1 MLLNMVMFKVTIRD
15 FGKMNRNMA
24 DNIEHQDKGELVA
37 NCDQSKIDVT
47 KCDNHELAGNI
58 EPLIKVIR
66 GQQVMLDKDLATLYG
81 VETRVLN
88 QTVKR
93 NIERFPDDFRF
104 ELSREECLR
113 SQIVISNG
121 RGGNRYSTYAF
132 TEQGVAMLSSVL
144 RSQTAIEVNIRI
156 MRAFVS
162 MRHFMVNNA
171 SVFSR
176 LETMEYH
183 QLEMQQHQQETDK
196 RIEEVF
202 RRLDEGNAKPKQGV
216 FYNGQV
222 YDAYTFVSD
231 LIKSAKKR
239 IVLIDNYVDETV
251 LTLLDKRD
259 NNVSAIIYTQQ
270 ISRQFQLDIDRHNAQ
285 YAPID
290 VETFRLSHDRFLCI
304 DDDVYHL
311 GASIKDLGKKWFG
324 FSKMEIL
331 TPDELVERINR
342 E

>member
-1 MLLNMVMFKVTIRD
+1 
-15 FGKMNRNMA
+15 MA
-24 DNIEHQDKGELVA
+24 NNIDKKEPVA
-37 NCDQSKIDVT
+37 ICDQSKIDVT

-144 RSQTAIEVNIRI
+144 RSQTAIEVNIQI

-171 SVFSR
+171 SMFSR
-176 LETMEYH
+176 LETIEYH
-183 QLEMQQHQQETDK
+183 QLEILQHQQDTDKHLQESDK

-216 FYNGQV
+216 FYNGQI

-251 LTLLDKRD
+251 LTLLDKRAEG
-259 NNVSAIIYTQQ
+259 VSAVIYTQQ
-270 ISRQFQLDIDRHNAQ
+270 INRQFQLDIDRHNAQ

-304 DDDVYHL
+304 DDDVYHI

-331 TPDELVERINR
+331 TPDELVERIYR
-342 E
+342 G

>member
-1 MLLNMVMFKVTIRD
+1 
-15 FGKMNRNMA
+15 MA
-24 DNIEHQDKGELVA
+24 NSIDKKEEVI
-37 NCDQSKIDVT
+37 NCDQSKMDVV
-47 KCDNHELAGNI
+47 KCNSHELAGNI

-81 VETRVLN
+81 VETKVLN

-113 SQIVISNG
+113 SQIVTSNG
-121 RGGNRYSTYAF
+121 RGGNRYSIYAF

-144 RSQTAIEVNIRI
+144 RSKTAIEVNIQI

-171 SVFSR
+171 SMFSR
-176 LETMEYH
+176 LETIEYH
-183 QLEMQQHQQETDK
+183 QLEILQHQQDTDRHLEESDK

-216 FYNGQV
+216 FYNGQI

-304 DDDVYHL
+304 DNDVYHI

-342 E
+342 G

>member
-1 MLLNMVMFKVTIRD
+1 
-15 FGKMNRNMA
+15 MA
-24 DNIEHQDKGELVA
+24 DNIEHQDKGEPVTNCDRLVA
-37 NCDQSKIDVT
+37 VDS
-47 KCDNHELAGNI
+47 I
-58 EPLIKVIR
+58 ESLIKVIR

-81 VETRVLN
+81 VETRTLN
-88 QTVKR
+88 QAVKR
-93 NIERFPDDFRF
+93 NIQRFPADFRF
-104 ELSREECLR
+104 QLTMEECSK
-113 SQIVISNG
+113 SQIVTLNAG
-121 RGGNRYSTYAF
+121 RGQNIKKLPYAF

-144 RSQTAIEVNIRI
+144 RSQTAIDVNIRI

-239 IVLIDNYVDETV
+239 IILIDNYVDETV
-251 LTLLDKRD
+251 LTLLDKRV
-259 NNVSAIIYTQQ
+259 NNVSAAIYTQQ

-285 YAPID
+285 YAQID

-304 DDDVYHL
+304 DDDVYHI